1 MSDISKILIADDD
14 LPFVHALCDVL
25 AAYSQYEVL
34 TATAKG
40 DEIFAL
46 KKEKIAVLVVNLN
59 ASRLDA
65 LQVLSLVSTA
75 YRHVQCI
82 VLLDQNHPSLEKT
95 ASCLVKD
102 SVFLY
107 ITKPASLEIIGC
119 AILEALQRL
128 DENDYLPGIAV
139 SRVLSFFEVMG
150 KTCRVE
156 VRFGT
161 KKQGFL
167 DFADGVLINAVC
179 EKKKGLEAAQEIFD
193 WPPLGFTIATDE
205 YEVETTITP
214 SDLETVRVTSRLKR
228 EAAAKGLSTAA
239 ASPDQKI
246 TLFIVDDSKMMRKV
260 IANIFK
266 DDPFVKVVGE
276 AENGEEALELIPQ
289 LKPDVVTLDVEMP
302 VMDGLK
308 TIKRLMIQA
317 PTPTV
322 MLSSMTQDGAAVTFD
337 ALKYGAVD
345 FVAKPS
351 RNAEADLNEQ
361 TRDIMRKVHL
371 AAEVELEAVRYV
383 RAVSKDKQAVFPAG
397 SRCRKAV
404 AIGAAEGGYGAL
416 LKLLPH
422 LSANV
427 PAAYL
432 IMFYAPSRHLD
443 SFVEY
448 MDQLTP
454 LRTVRA
460 QNNLPL
466 EAGTCYF
473 ASGEEYLTV
482 HQQADGLVL
491 HLSAAPF
498 ASQRGSVNMLFF
510 SVAEVLQ
517 ENAVAVV
524 LSGMGED
531 GTEGMAEVLRVGG
544 AGLIQDPSGC
554 LYRDM
559 PRSAA
564 DRCPAA
570 KVLPDSG
577 ISEAVNNL
585 LALKD

>member
-1 MSDISKILIADDD
+1 MSDISKILIVDDD
-14 LPFVHALCDVL
+14 PPFVRDLCGVL
-25 AAYSQYEVL
+25 EAYGQYEVL
-34 TATAKG
+34 AASSKG

-59 ASRLDA
+59 ARRLDA

-82 VLLDQNHPSLEKT
+82 VLLDQNHPLLGKIS
-95 ASCLVKD
+95 ACPVKD
-102 SVFLY
+102 SIFLY
-107 ITKPASLEIIGC
+107 IAKPASLEIIGC
-119 AILEALQRL
+119 AVLEALQRL
-128 DENDYLPGIAV
+128 DENDYLPGIAAA
-139 SRVLSFFEVMG
+139 RVVSFFEVLRR
-150 KTCRVE
+150 TCRVV
-156 VRFGT
+156 VRFGS
-161 KKQGFL
+161 KKQGLL

-193 WPPLGFTIATDE
+193 WPPLGFTIATEE

-228 EAAAKGLSTAA
+228 EANERNTFGSAALE
-239 ASPDQKI
+239 QKI
-246 TLFIVDDSKMMRKV
+246 TLFIVDDSRMMRKV

-361 TRDIMRKVHL
+361 TRDILRKVHL

-383 RAVSKDKQAVFPAG
+383 RAVGKDKQAAFPPG
-397 SRCRKAV
+397 TRCGRIVAV
-404 AIGAAEGGYGAL
+404 GAAEGGYGSL

-422 LSANV
+422 LSADL

-432 IMFYAPSRHLD
+432 IMFYAPSKHLD
-443 SFVEY
+443 SFVDY
-448 MDQLTP
+448 MDQFSP
-454 LRTVRA
+454 LKVKRA
-460 QNNLPL
+460 GNNMPL
-466 EAGTCYF
+466 EAGVCYF

-482 HQQADGLVL
+482 HEQAGGLVL

-498 ASQRGSVNMLFF
+498 ASQRGSINMLFF
-510 SVAEVLQ
+510 SVAEVMRG
-517 ENAVAVV
+517 NAVAVV

-531 GTEGMAEVLRVGG
+531 GTEGMAEILRVGG
-544 AGLIQDPSGC
+544 AGVVQDQAGC

-559 PRSAA
+559 PKAVA
-564 DRCPAA
+564 KHCPAA
-570 KVLPDSG
+570 SILPDGG
-577 ISEAVNNL
+577 IPEAINDL
-585 LALKD
+585 LAQK